1 LKGNGNKNDMQTH
14 LIHETNRALNGA
26 DKKAE
31 AELVLAKILELLKQI

>member
-1 LKGNGNKNDMQTH
+1 MQTH
-14 LIHETNRALNGA
+14 LIHETISSLTELYRALNGT